1 MTLTSLAVRRA
12 EPRPGRRPRET
23 GTVTAELAVA
33 LPGVVLLAVLLAL
46 TGQAVIAQVRCAD
59 AARAGARLAARG
71 EPTSAVLAEAGRRAP
86 PGARTQVSAGA
97 AEVTV
102 VVSYRLAV
110 PAGRWVTW
118 AAVPLGASASAA
130 VESTGP

>member
-1 MTLTSLAVRRA
+1 MTSRSRTGHPGQGMPARRS
-12 EPRPGRRPRET
+12 GET

-46 TGQAVIAQVRCAD
+46 TGQAVIAQVRCTD
-59 AARAGARLAARG
+59 AARAAARLAARG
-71 EPTSAVLAEAGRRAP
+71 EPASAVLAEAARRAP
-86 PGARTQVSAGA
+86 PGARARLSADG

-118 AAVPLGASASAA
+118 AAVPVGASASAA
-130 VESTGP
+130 VESADP